1 MIENIICLWY
11 YYISILGGNDMQESL
26 KTELNNADLNI
37 VISLSNDLKNCVQRL
52 QKIEMTE
59 EEIKAFELE
68 ERHKKR
74 KEKNKKDGED
84 NG

>member
-1 MIENIICLWY
+1 
-11 YYISILGGNDMQESL
+11 MQESL
-26 KTELNNADLNI
+26 KNELNNADLNI

-74 KEKNKKDGED
+74 KEKKEGYYVHHW
-84 NG
+84 

>member
-11 YYISILGGNDMQESL
+11 YYISILGGNNMQESL

>member
-1 MIENIICLWY
+1 MIENIIRLWY
-11 YYISILGGNDMQESL
+11 YYISILGGNNMQESL
-26 KTELNNADLNI
+26 KNELNNADLNI
-37 VISLSNDLKNCVQRL
+37 VISLSNDLKNCVERL
-52 QKIEMTE
+52 KKIEMTE
-59 EEIKAFELE
+59 EEVKAFELE

>member
-1 MIENIICLWY
+1 
-11 YYISILGGNDMQESL
+11 
-26 KTELNNADLNI
+26 
-37 VISLSNDLKNCVQRL
+37 
-52 QKIEMTE
+52 MTE

>member
-1 MIENIICLWY
+1 MIENIIRLWY
-11 YYISILGGNDMQESL
+11 YYISILGGNNMQESL

-52 QKIEMTE
+52 QKIEMNE

>member
-1 MIENIICLWY
+1 
-11 YYISILGGNDMQESL
+11 MQESL